1 MQSRPGVSLIET
13 LLAATIAALA
23 SAALLTAV
31 EGALSTATDSTDRTI
46 ADGLAQQ
53 LLDEILQ
60 KRYVEPGVSAESTT
74 LGVDGFEAAQAGRS
88 AYDDCDDFHRY
99 SANPLQG
106 IYGETLGTGDDAGSL
121 RPEAFRLPSSYFSRW
136 RRHVSVYYV
145 DGATLQPLASGT
157 SGYRC
162 IEVTVE
168 QQDGDGKFV
177 PLASKKRVIAY
188 VPPASS

>member
-31 EGALSTATDSTDRTI
+31 EVAMSTATDSTDRTI

-53 LLDEILQ
+53 LLDEILL
-60 KRYVEPGVSAESTT
+60 KRYVEPGVSAESTS
-74 LGVDGFEAAQAGRS
+74 LGPDGTESAQAGRS
-88 AYDDCDDFHRY
+88 GYDDCDDFHRY
-99 SANPLQG
+99 SNVPLQG
-106 IYGETLGTGDDAGSL
+106 LYGEALRSGDDAGVL
-121 RPEAFRLPSSYFSRW
+121 RPEAFRLPSSFLSRW

-145 DGATLQPLASGT
+145 DGTTLERLGSGT

-168 QQDGDGKFV
+168 QQDGDGEFL
-177 PLASKKRVIAY
+177 PLATKKRVIAY